1 MENKKL
7 RKRDRVLNV
16 VKAGAKRTHKG
27 FQKIQPVL
35 NKVKPLVNPRNALL
49 GFLVMSGLSPSMA
62 LAGPNPIPE
71 VPELE
76 GWQGNVTFA
85 TIMSGVVEEA
95 TYHTS
100 CMVPGS
106 QWFNSKIGAPVAAL
120 GCYGCAAGSMV
131 CQSVG
136 WHTKGWKCMSGS
148 MACAGYVVGAHRAA
162 PHDPILTAAR
172 AATSPFE
179 MASKNAGTM
188 GSA

>member
-16 VKAGAKRTHKG
+16 VKAGAKTTHKG

-35 NKVKPLVNPRNALL
+35 KKVKLIINPRNALL
-49 GFLVMSGLSPSMA
+49 GFLFMSVFSPSA
-62 LAGPNPIPE
+62 AVASPNPIPE
-71 VPELE
+71 VDGLP
-76 GWQGNVTFA
+76 GWTGNMTFIA
-85 TIMSGVVEEA
+85 VMAGTIEEA
-95 TYHTS
+95 TYHGA

-106 QWFNSKIGAPVAAL
+106 QWFNSRLGAPLAVL
-120 GCYGCAAGSMV
+120 GSYGCAAAAV
-131 CQSVG
+131 ACQSVG
-136 WHTKGWKCMSGS
+136 WHTKGWKWTAASMS
-148 MACAGYVVGAHRAA
+148 CAGYVVGAHRAA

-179 MASKNAGTM
+179 AASNAAAE

>member
-7 RKRDRVLNV
+7 RKRDRALNI
-16 VKAGAKRTHKG
+16 VKAGAKRTQKG

-49 GFLVMSGLSPSMA
+49 GFLVMSVLSPSMA
-62 LAGPNPIPE
+62 LASPNP
-71 VPELE
+71 VPDV
-76 GWQGNVTFA
+76 GNVTVSL
-85 TIMSGVVEEA
+85 ILSGVVEET

-100 CMVPGS
+100 CLIPGS
-106 QWFNSKIGAPVAAL
+106 QWFNSKIGAPIAAL
-120 GCYGCAAGSMV
+120 GTYGCSAGAAF
-131 CQSVG
+131 CYSVG

-162 PHDPILTAAR
+162 PHDPILTATR
-172 AATSPFE
+172 AATSPVE
-179 MASKNAGTM
+179 VASKARTR

>member
-1 MENKKL
+1 MYNKKL

-16 VKAGAKRTHKG
+16 VKAGGKITYKG

-35 NKVKPLVNPRNALL
+35 KKVKPIVNPRNALL
-49 GFLVMSGLSPSMA
+49 GFLFMSVLSPSLS
-62 LAGPNPIPE
+62 LAVPNPIPD
-71 VPELE
+71 VPELP
-76 GWQGNVTFA
+76 GWKGNITVA
-85 TIMSGVVEEA
+85 VILAGIVEET

-106 QWFNSKIGAPVAAL
+106 QWFNSKLGAPLAAIGA
-120 GCYGCAAGSMV
+120 YGCAAGAAF
-131 CQSVG
+131 CHSVG

-148 MACAGYVVGAHRAA
+148 MTCASYVVGAHRAA

-179 MASKNAGTM
+179 AASA
-188 GSA
+188 

>member
-7 RKRDRVLNV
+7 RKRDRALNV
-16 VKAGAKRTHKG
+16 VKSGAKITHKG

-35 NKVKPLVNPRNALL
+35 KKVKPIVNPRNALL
-49 GFLVMSGLSPSMA
+49 GFLFMSVLSPSLS
-62 LAGPNPIPE
+62 LAVPSPIPD
-71 VPELE
+71 VPELP
-76 GWQGNVTFA
+76 GWKGNITVA
-85 TIMSGVVEEA
+85 VIIAGVVEET

-106 QWFNSKIGAPVAAL
+106 QWFNSRIGAPLAAV
-120 GCYGCAAGSMV
+120 GAYGCAAGASV
-131 CQSVG
+131 CHSVG

-148 MACAGYVVGAHRAA
+148 MSCASYVVGAHRAA

-179 MASKNAGTM
+179 SASA
-188 GSA
+188 